1 MAKGELSTKIAT
13 FPSYKAEATT
23 SGLSVLLV
31 VGKRDHLSSSIKC
44 SIYPLP
50 SIASI
55 SIFLI
60 YYIYYLKH
68 PYLQYLLY
76 TQWPYLF

>member
-31 VGKRDHLSSSIKC
+31 VGKRDHLLSSIKC
-44 SIYPLP
+44 STYPLP
-50 SIASI
+50 NIASI
-55 SIFLI
+55 FIFLI
-60 YYIYYLKH
+60 YYINCLKR
-68 PYLQYLLY
+68 PDLQYPLC
-76 TQWPYLF
+76 T